1 MGTVEDQIHGESY
14 QCISCYFYVGRI
26 TGGLAC
32 YAFPTG
38 IPSETL
44 TGGYDHRNPYP
55 GDAGIL
61 WREDPDG
68 QNQSN
73 RRSQEEVTGFRKSHT
88 TAF

>member
-61 WREDPDG
+61 WREDPG
-68 QNQSN
+68 WARPIES
-73 RRSQEEVTGFRKSHT
+73 EESRGSDRV
-88 TAF
+88 

>member
-38 IPSETL
+38 IPSEIL
-44 TGGYDHRNPYP
+44 TGGYDHRNPYS

-61 WREDPDG
+61 WREDPG
-68 QNQSN
+68 WAKPIES
-73 RRSQEEVTGFRKSHT
+73 EEPGGSDRV
-88 TAF
+88 

>member
-44 TGGYDHRNPYP
+44 TGGYDHCNPYP

-61 WREDPDG
+61 WREDPG
-68 QNQSN
+68 WAKPIES
-73 RRSQEEVTGFRKSHT
+73 EESGGSDRV
-88 TAF
+88 

>member
-38 IPSETL
+38 ILSEIL
-44 TGGYDHRNPYP
+44 TGDMTTAIHTPATLASYGVKIR
-55 GDAGIL
+55 
-61 WREDPDG
+61 DG

>member
-38 IPSETL
+38 IPSEIL
-44 TGGYDHRNPYP
+44 TGGYDHSNP
-55 GDAGIL
+55 
-61 WREDPDG
+61 
-68 QNQSN
+68 
-73 RRSQEEVTGFRKSHT
+73 
-88 TAF
+88 

>member
-38 IPSETL
+38 IPSEIL

-61 WREDPDG
+61 WREDPGWAKPIESEEPGGSDG
-68 QNQSN
+68 
-73 RRSQEEVTGFRKSHT
+73 V
-88 TAF
+88 